1 VHAANDY
8 IIDPKDLVSAY
19 CSGYFPMS
27 DKREGVIGWYSPD
40 PRALLDLDEF
50 KISRS
55 LRRTVQKKIFDCRID
70 TDFETVLRSCG
81 NRADTWIS
89 ETIVQS
95 YLKLFQLGAAH
106 SVETWHQ
113 GVLAGGLYGVALG
126 GAFFGESMFSSIRD
140 ASKVALVFLVNRLKE
155 RGYVLLDTQYITPH
169 LKSLGAKEIPREQ
182 YLQRLERALQN
193 QCSFVER

>member
-1 VHAANDY
+1 
-8 IIDPKDLVSAY
+8 
-19 CSGYFPMS
+19 
-27 DKREGVIGWYSPD
+27 
-40 PRALLDLDEF
+40 
-50 KISRS
+50 
-55 LRRTVQKKIFDCRID
+55 
-70 TDFETVLRSCG
+70 
-81 NRADTWIS
+81 
-89 ETIVQS
+89 
-95 YLKLFQLGAAH
+95 
-106 SVETWHQ
+106 
-113 GVLAGGLYGVALG
+113 LAGGLYGVALG